1 MEQKKMS
8 KLSALN
14 VSTLYDVTIPSSG
27 EKVKFRA
34 YNVKEERALL
44 TADESKD
51 GSVMISTLN
60 YVVLNCL
67 MPAPEHLTSFDLEYL
82 FAQIRAK
89 SVGEISTISV
99 GCDEK
104 ECVEK
109 EISIE
114 YKYNLSDL
122 QVVFPPN
129 KDMNIVLSDSLAIKM
144 KYPSVEDSLRVEQ
157 LTSDSAKRYEAIKSS
172 IDIIY
177 SGDEAIKVSEEPE
190 NEIISFVD
198 NLNPKQYKKLEEF
211 FEEMP
216 FVEGTLK
223 YRCTNCKKEHIKKI
237 QGLLNFF

>member
-27 EKVKFRA
+27 ENVKFRA

-60 YVVLNCL
+60 QVVLNCI
-67 MPAPEHLTSFDLEYL
+67 MPTPENLTSFDLEYL

-104 ECVEK
+104 ECK
-109 EISIE
+109 EVSIE

-129 KDMNIVLSDSLAIKM
+129 KNMNIVLSDTLVIKM
-144 KYPSVEDSLRVEQ
+144 KYPSVEDSLKIEQ
-157 LTSDSAKRYEAIKSS
+157 LSSDSAKKYKAVKSS

-177 SGDEAIKVSEEPE
+177 AEDEAIKVSEEPE
-190 NEIISFVD
+190 SEILSFID
-198 NLNPKQYKKLEEF
+198 NLNPKQYRKLEEF

-223 YRCTNCKKEHIKKI
+223 YRCTNCKKEHTKKI